1 MKMKLNE
8 EEANLWKQRYAA
20 KPEYNSSKIN
30 DAFGIEYEAEL
41 EVNEKTGKM
50 QLRESYST
58 GFDWFVALAVIFMFG
73 GPLIYYTY
81 LLITEL
87 AVHDT
92 SNLVQRIVTIVI
104 LLVFGAVCFKLF
116 VINYIKKLIAKHKQK
131 LEDKANGI
139 VTPKKKLTI
148 TQIIY
153 KGTIWVFI
161 LELTL
166 MVVLA
171 IPEIFFKKVMVPH
184 EYLPYVLLPGAA
196 LFALGILISL
206 AIGLG
211 MGTVLFIQMI
221 IKLYKELK
229 EEKEDRHE

>member
-20 KPEYNSSKIN
+20 KPEYQSSKIN
-30 DAFGIEYEAEL
+30 ETFGIEYEAEL

-50 QLRESYST
+50 QLKESYST

-87 AVHDT
+87 AAHDT
-92 SNLVQRIVTIVI
+92 SNLVQRIVTIMI
-104 LLVFGAVCFKLF
+104 LLVFGAVCVKLF
-116 VINYIKKLIAKHKQK
+116 VIDYIKKLIVKYKQK
-131 LEDKANGI
+131 LEDKTNGI
-139 VTPKKKLTI
+139 VKPKNKLTI
-148 TQIIY
+148 TQIIF

-166 MVVLA
+166 MACLA
-171 IPEIFFKKVMVPH
+171 LPEIFFEKVMVPH
-184 EYLPYVLLPGAA
+184 DYLPYVLLPGAA
-196 LFALGILISL
+196 LFALGALTSL
-206 AIGLG
+206 VIGLG
-211 MGTVLFIQMI
+211 MGTVLFIKMI
-221 IKLYKELK
+221 IELHKEF
-229 EEKEDRHE
+229 EEKKEDRHE